1 MPYGLEYAVVLATG
15 GVIALIVTPLMGRL
29 GLRLKIVATP
39 GGRRRH
45 TGVISRL
52 GGLGLALGFFGAL
65 LVSRFLQIPTARP
78 QRDAPLL
85 GIGDR
90 CGADGDL
97 WSDRRPL

>member
-15 GVIALIVTPLMGRL
+15 GVIALYRDTPDG
-29 GLRLKIVATP
+29 AAWP
-39 GGRRRH
+39 APEDRRH
-45 TGVISRL
+45 RGGAGSYTGVISRL

-65 LVSRFLQIPTARP
+65 LVSTLLADPHGRP

-97 WSDRRPL
+97 